1 MDALARLFGSRAAR
15 LVLFALL
22 LTLPPFVLADSY
34 QLDVAIRVALDATLA
49 IALNLLIGYT
59 GQISLGHAALFGL
72 GAYGSAVLCGRYDW
86 PPLGALAVS
95 AAAVGALSW
104 GVARV
109 ILRLRGHYLAM
120 ATLGLGVIASI
131 AINNE
136 SWLTGGPDGV
146 SAPDFTLLG
155 WTLSGE
161 KHWYWLFAALL
172 VAAIAL
178 AENLIDSPAGR
189 ALRALHG
196 AEVAARAVGV
206 DAASFKTRVFV
217 LSACAASVLG
227 SLYAHYVGFVTPG
240 LASFPKSVELVA
252 MVVVG
257 GMASVWGSLLGA
269 LLIALTPELLA
280 KFEGY
285 ETLLFGLVL
294 VTTMIFLPRG
304 LGPSLAALVAR
315 ARGR

>member
-1 MDALARLFGSRAAR
+1 MAALSRLFASRLGRLALFAIALVGLRFALANA
-15 LVLFALL
+15 
-22 LTLPPFVLADSY
+22 Y
-34 QLDVAIRVALDATLA
+34 QLDVAIRVAIDATLA

-72 GAYGSAVLCGRYDW
+72 GAYGSAVLCGHYDW
-86 PPLGALAVS
+86 PPLAALVAT
-95 AAAVGALSW
+95 AAAVGAVSYF
-104 GVARV
+104 VARV

-120 ATLGLGVIASI
+120 ATLGVGVIVSI
-131 AINNE
+131 VINNE

-146 SAPDFTLLG
+146 SAPDFTILS
-155 WTLSGE
+155 WCISGE
-161 KHWYWLFAALL
+161 RQWYWLFAALL
-172 VAAIAL
+172 IGTIAL

-196 AEVAARAVGV
+196 AEVSARAVGI
-206 DAASFKTRVFV
+206 DSAAFKTRVFT
-217 LSACAASVLG
+217 LSACAASVMG

-280 KFEGY
+280 QFEGY

-294 VTTMIFLPRG
+294 VATMIFLPRG
-304 LGPSLAALVAR
+304 IGPSLAALFQRMAR
-315 ARGR
+315 S